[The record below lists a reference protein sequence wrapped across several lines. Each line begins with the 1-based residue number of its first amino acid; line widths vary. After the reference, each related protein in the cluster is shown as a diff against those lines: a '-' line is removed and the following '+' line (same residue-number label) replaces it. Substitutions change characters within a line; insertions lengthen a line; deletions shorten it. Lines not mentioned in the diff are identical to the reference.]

1 MVKNGGF
8 YHALKVISGNKDEFK
23 GEYKVEFFGKEGF
36 VKIQ

>member
-1 MVKNGGF
+1 MLKNGGF
-8 YHALKVISGNKDEFK
+8 YHALKVISGNKDEFQ